1 MNNWMKS
8 LRLHY
13 GYMKEQYPD
22 RDLML
27 IFDIDGCINDMQY
40 QLFRALRTF
49 DELQGTH
56 YFYRL
61 KPDEIK
67 IHEDLLSSFLTE
79 YQLLPEQ
86 KKAFLSWYTRY
97 RKSSR
102 VQLRPMEGVI
112 ETICWF
118 QMQTRTAVGLKNI
131 CSQDMRQQTIKALKK
146 FRKDYQLKLT
156 KELIYFPENHSPA
169 ESAVE
174 SLSYFRKLGY
184 HVICFVD
191 SETQSLDAIASEKG
205 TRDVLLLQA
214 DTVYRSNDGPVT
226 AAVEKGS
233 TYELR
238 ELVHEKDLPPY
249 IDLVWHGINDR
260 KNMQQFLS
268 SPIQWGEVDVQTVQE
283 DGSVLLQHDSPL
295 EATTVLHEKIDLT
308 LNELLEEFQQHRKGI
323 KIDFKDKST
332 VLIKTVKHLKQ
343 QGFTD
348 QQIWLNGDIDVLKE
362 EGFKVLLEAFPNAVI
377 QTSVD
382 FICPLV
388 FSLPNQAKNIL
399 TLLKAWGINR
409 FSISWELDKCTALL
423 HRLKKW
429 GFEVNVYNTP
439 DLEQFLKV
447 MILSPRSI
455 TSDFNFPEWNYFGRG
470 SGKNGIQTNYVKQQV
485 KLR

>member
-1 MNNWMKS
+1 MNNWMKALS
-8 LRLHY
+8 LHY
-13 GYMKEQYPD
+13 RYMKEQYPD

-49 DELQGTH
+49 DQLQGTH

-61 KPDEIK
+61 KPAEIK
-67 IHEDLLSSFLTE
+67 IHENLLSSFLTE

-86 KKAFLSWYTRY
+86 KEAFLSWYTGY

-118 QMQTRTAVGLKNI
+118 QMQSRTAVGLKNI
-131 CSQDMRQQTIKALKK
+131 CSQDMRQKTIQALKK
-146 FRKDYQLKLT
+146 FGKDYRLELP
-156 KELIYFPENHSPA
+156 KELFYFPKNSSSA

-174 SLSYFRKLGY
+174 SLAYFRNLGY
-184 HVICFVD
+184 HVICFAD
-191 SETQSLDAIASEKG
+191 SETQSLDAIANEKD
-205 TRDVLLLQA
+205 TRDILLLHA
-214 DTVYRSNDGPVT
+214 DTVYRSDDTPIT
-226 AAVEKGS
+226 AAVEKGRF
-233 TYELR
+233 YELR

-249 IDLVWHGINDR
+249 IDLVWHGVNDR
-260 KNMQQFLS
+260 ENMQQFLS
-268 SPIQWGEVDVQTVQE
+268 SPIQWGEVDVQSVSE
-283 DGSVLLQHDSPL
+283 DGSVLLQHDSSLKNEALSVEKL
-295 EATTVLHEKIDLT
+295 ELSLD
-308 LNELLEEFQQHRKGI
+308 ELLGEFQQHDKRI
-323 KIDFKDKST
+323 KIDFKDKSA
-332 VLIKTVKHLKQ
+332 VLRRTIKQLKK

-362 EGFKVLLEAFPNAVI
+362 EGFKMVLEAFPNAII

-388 FSLPNQAKNIL
+388 FSLPGQAKNIL
-399 TLLKAWGINR
+399 TLLKNWGINR
-409 FSISWELDKCTALL
+409 FSISWELEKCTALL
-423 HRLKKW
+423 HQLKKW
-429 GFEVNVYNTP
+429 GFEVNVYNAP

-455 TSDFNFPEWNYFGRG
+455 TSDFNFPEWNYYGRG
-470 SGKNGIQTNYVKQQV
+470 SGKHGLQSDYVEKQV
-485 KLR
+485 KLE

>member
-1 MNNWMKS
+1 MKALS
-8 LRLHY
+8 LHY

-49 DELQGTH
+49 DRLQGTH

-61 KPDEIK
+61 KPREIK
-67 IHEDLLSSFLTE
+67 IHEDLLSSFLAE

-86 KKAFLSWYTRY
+86 KKAFLSWYTSY
-97 RKSSR
+97 RKSIR

-118 QMQTRTAVGLKNI
+118 QMQPRTAVGLKNI
-131 CSQDMRQQTIKALKK
+131 CSEDMRQKTIQALKK
-146 FRKDYQLKLT
+146 FGKDYQLKLP
-156 KELIYFPENHSPA
+156 KELIYFPKHHSPS

-184 HVICFVD
+184 HVVCFVD
-191 SETQSLDAIASEKG
+191 SETQSLDAIASEKN
-205 TRDVLLLQA
+205 TRDILLLQA
-214 DTVYRSNDGPVT
+214 DTVYRSNDKPVT

-238 ELVHEKDLPPY
+238 ELVDEKDLPPY

-268 SPIQWGEVDVQTVQE
+268 SPIRWGEVDVQAVHE
-283 DGSVLLQHDSPL
+283 DGSVLLQHDSAL
-295 EATTVLHEKIDLT
+295 EDETGPFEKVDLS
-308 LNELLEEFQQHRKGI
+308 LNELLTEFQQHDKGV
-323 KIDFKDKST
+323 KVDFKHKST
-332 VLIKTVKHLKQ
+332 VRKTIKQLKN

-348 QQIWLNGDIDVLKE
+348 QHIWLNGDIDVLKE
-362 EGFKVLLEAFPNAVI
+362 EGFKVLLEAFPNAVV
-377 QTSVD
+377 QTPVD

-399 TLLKAWGINR
+399 TRLTSWGINR
-409 FSISWELDKCTALL
+409 FSINWELEKCAALL
-423 HRLKKW
+423 HQLKKW
-429 GFEVNVYNTP
+429 GFEVNVYNAP

-455 TSDFNFPEWNYFGRG
+455 TSDFNFPEWNYYGRG
-470 SGKNGIQTNYVKQQV
+470 SGKSGIQSDYVEQQV
-485 KLR
+485 KLN

>member
-1 MNNWMKS
+1 MNNWMKA

-27 IFDIDGCINDMQY
+27 IFDIDGGINDMQY
-40 QLFRALRTF
+40 QLFRALQTF
-49 DELQGTH
+49 DQLQGTH

-79 YQLLPEQ
+79 YQLAPAQ
-86 KKAFLSWYTRY
+86 KEAFLTWYTSY

-102 VQLRPMEGVI
+102 VHLRPMKGVI

-118 QMQTRTAVGLKNI
+118 QMQSRTAVGLKNI
-131 CSQDMRQQTIKALKK
+131 CSQDMQKKTIQALKK
-146 FRKDYQLKLT
+146 FGKDYQLKLP
-156 KELIYFPENHSPA
+156 KELIYFPKHRAPS

-184 HVICFVD
+184 HVVCFVD
-191 SETQSLDAIASEKG
+191 SETVSLDAIAGEKD
-205 TRDVLLLQA
+205 TRDILLLQA
-214 DTVYRSNDGPVT
+214 DTVYRSNDMPVT

-238 ELVHEKDLPPY
+238 ELVNEKDLPPA

-260 KNMQQFLS
+260 KNLQQFLS
-268 SPIQWGEVDVQTVQE
+268 SHIQWGEVDVQTVHE

-295 EATTVLHEKIDLT
+295 EDETLLIEKIDLR
-308 LNELLEEFQQHRKGI
+308 LNELLVEFQQHGKAI
-323 KIDFKDKST
+323 KVDFKDKGN
-332 VLIKTVKHLKQ
+332 VLRESIKLLKKH
-343 QGFTD
+343 GFND
-348 QQIWLNGDIDVLKE
+348 QNLWLNGDIDVLQE
-362 EGFKVLLEAFPNAVI
+362 VGFKMLLTAFPKAVI

-382 FICPLV
+382 FISPLV
-388 FSLPNQAKNIL
+388 FSMPNQAKKIL
-399 TLLKAWGINR
+399 THLKGWGINR
-409 FSISWELDKCTALL
+409 FSISWELAKCSALL
-423 HRLKKW
+423 HQLKKW
-429 GFEVNVYNTP
+429 GFEVNVYNAP

-455 TSDFNFPEWNYFGRG
+455 TSDFNFPEWNYYGRG
-470 SGKNGIQTNYVKQQV
+470 SGKNGIQSDYVEQPVNLK
-485 KLR
+485 

>member
-1 MNNWMKS
+1 MNNWMKTLS
-8 LRLHY
+8 LHY

-40 QLFRALRTF
+40 QLFLALRTF
-49 DELQGTH
+49 DQLQGTH

-86 KKAFLSWYTRY
+86 KEAFLSWYTRY

-102 VQLRPMEGVI
+102 VQLRPMKGVI
-112 ETICWF
+112 EIICWF
-118 QMQTRTAVGLKNI
+118 QMQSRTTVGLKNI
-131 CSQDMRQQTIKALKK
+131 CSQDMRQKTTQALKK
-146 FRKDYQLKLT
+146 FGKDYQLKLP
-156 KELIYFPENHSPA
+156 KEMIHFPKHNSPS
-169 ESAVE
+169 ESAIE
-174 SLSYFRKLGY
+174 SLSYFRELGY

-191 SETQSLDAIASEKG
+191 SETQSLDAIASEKD
-205 TRDVLLLQA
+205 TRDILLLQA
-214 DTVYRSNDGPVT
+214 DTVYRSNDEPVT
-226 AAVEKGS
+226 ATVEKGS

-260 KNMQQFLS
+260 INMQQFLS
-268 SPIQWGEVDVQTVQE
+268 SPIHWGEVDVQTVHE
-283 DGSVLLQHDSPL
+283 DGSVLLQHDSSL
-295 EATTVLHEKIDLT
+295 KDEALLVEKIDLP
-308 LNELLEEFQQHRKGI
+308 LDELLGEFQQHGKGI
-323 KIDFKDKST
+323 KIDFKDKGT
-332 VLIKTVKHLKQ
+332 VLRKTIKQLKK

-348 QQIWLNGDIDVLKE
+348 QNIWLNGDIDVLKE
-362 EGFKVLLEAFPNAVI
+362 EGFKILLQAFPQAVI

-388 FSLPNQAKNIL
+388 FSLPDQAKNIL
-399 TLLKAWGINR
+399 KLLEGWGINR
-409 FSISWELDKCTALL
+409 FSISWELEKCSVLL
-423 HRLKKW
+423 QQLKKW
-429 GFEVNVYNTP
+429 RFEVNVYNAP

-455 TSDFNFPEWNYFGRG
+455 TSDFNFPEWNYYGRG
-470 SGKNGIQTNYVKQQV
+470 SGKNGIQSHYVEQQV
-485 KLR
+485 VLK